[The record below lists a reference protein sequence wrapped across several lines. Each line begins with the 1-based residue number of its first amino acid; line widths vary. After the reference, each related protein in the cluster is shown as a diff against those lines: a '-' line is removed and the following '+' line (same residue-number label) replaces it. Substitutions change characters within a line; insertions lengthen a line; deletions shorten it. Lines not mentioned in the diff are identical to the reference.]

1 MAVGIILLSFKK
13 GYVPEIDSF
22 LFGDVLMINNEDL
35 KLLFIFD
42 LIIIFLYYIFF
53 NKELKYYAYNQKLS
67 QIFGVPVDF
76 INLSFLIITSITIVI
91 SAKIIGIILITS
103 LLITPGVIGKLF
115 AKSINQMILISLI
128 IGFVSSVLGFIASYY
143 FDIPPSGPTIV
154 VTLFVLFIISYIIKR
169 VYLLK
174 NKESV

>member
-1 MAVGIILLSFKK
+1 M
-13 GYVPEIDSF
+13 
-22 LFGDVLMINNEDL
+22 
-35 KLLFIFD
+35 
-42 LIIIFLYYIFF
+42 
-53 NKELKYYAYNQKLS
+53 
-67 QIFGVPVDF
+67 PVDF

-103 LLITPGVIGKLF
+103 LLITPPGVIGKLF

-154 VTLFVLFIISYIIKR
+154 VTLFVLFIISYIIKEFT
-169 VYLLK
+169 Y
-174 NKESV
+174 

>member
-42 LIIIFLYYIFF
+42 LIIIFYIIFF

-143 FDIPPSGPTIV
+143 FDIPSGPTIV